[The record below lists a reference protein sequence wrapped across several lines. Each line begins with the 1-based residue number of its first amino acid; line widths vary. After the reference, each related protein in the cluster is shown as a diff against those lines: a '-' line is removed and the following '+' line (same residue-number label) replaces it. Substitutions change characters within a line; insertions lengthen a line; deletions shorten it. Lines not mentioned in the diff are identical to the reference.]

1 MQHGYS
7 IVITTYNSAS
17 TLKDTL
23 LSIQGLDGSE
33 SPAET
38 VVVDNASEDG
48 SAEMAEAFPG
58 VRLIRTEKNLGL
70 ARANNIGASRVSGK
84 SILFL
89 NPDAQLKPGTPSRFM
104 EFENSHGNA
113 ALLGPR
119 IIDSG
124 GRWQSSA
131 RTYPTLLDIALR
143 RTPLGR
149 LTWFQSRLKKH
160 LFPVSEMTP
169 ASVEWLSG
177 AALWLT
183 AAGREE
189 VGLMS
194 NSYFLYFEDV
204 QWCMRANRAGME
216 VWYVPDAVVLHEG
229 RRESSRGFSK
239 ALWFH
244 LMSMIRFF
252 CEFPCALIG
261 TCNKSK
267 GDRSY

>member
-1 MQHGYS
+1 MQHDFS

-23 LSIQGLDGSE
+23 LSIQGLEDSE

-48 SAEMAEAFPG
+48 SAEIAEKFSG

-70 ARANNIGASRVSGK
+70 ARANNIGASKVSGE

-89 NPDAQLKPGTPSRFM
+89 NPDALLKPGTPSKFM
-104 EFENSHGNA
+104 YFENNHSNA

-131 RTYPTLLDIALR
+131 RGYPTLLDIALR
-143 RTPLGR
+143 RTPMGKLPC
-149 LTWFQSRLKKH
+149 FQSRLKKH
-160 LFPVSEMTP
+160 LFPVSENTP
-169 ASVEWLSG
+169 AAVEWLSG

-183 AAGREE
+183 AAGRDR
-189 VGLMS
+189 VGLMCEK
-194 NSYFLYFEDV
+194 YFLYFEDV
-204 QWCMRANRAGME
+204 QWCMRANRTGME
-216 VWYVPDAVVLHEG
+216 VWYVPEAVVIHDG
-229 RRESSRGFSK
+229 KRESSRGFSK

-252 CEFPCALIG
+252 CEYPCALIG
-261 TCNKSK
+261 SCNKSK

>member
-1 MQHGYS
+1 MQHDFS

-17 TLKDTL
+17 TLEDTL
-23 LSIQGLDGSE
+23 LSIRELDDTE
-33 SPAET
+33 SPVET
-38 VVVDNASEDG
+38 VVVDNASEDV
-48 SAEMAEAFPG
+48 SAEIAEGFPG
-58 VRLIRTEKNLGL
+58 VRLIRTDRNLGL
-70 ARANNIGASRVSGK
+70 ARANNIGASEVSGK

-89 NPDAQLKPGTPSRFM
+89 NPDARLKSGTPLKFM
-104 EFENSHGNA
+104 EFEASHSDA

-131 RTYPTLLDIALR
+131 RTYPTPFDIALR

-149 LTWFQSRLKKH
+149 LSCFQSRLDRH
-160 LFPVSEMTP
+160 MFPVSEMTP
-169 ASVEWLSG
+169 ASVDWLSG

-183 AAGREE
+183 SAGKKNI
-189 VGLMS
+189 GLMS
-194 NSYFLYFEDV
+194 ERYFLYFEDV
-204 QWCMRANRAGME
+204 QWCMRANRAGMK
-216 VWYVPDAVVLHEG
+216 VWYVPEAVVIHEG
-229 RRESSRGFSK
+229 RRESSRGLSK

-252 CEFPCALIG
+252 CEFPCALAG
-261 TCNKSK
+261 SCNKSK